1 MRISPADLQAVRRAG
16 MLTRY
21 SMLGPAAFV
30 IVELPASGTAGTG
43 LDEPCL
49 TDHHGIVTKGD
60 FTVHHADG
68 TSMTFEAGDA
78 FYVPVGPPTHTFS
91 SAPGSVIAGF
101 ADTSQPVDTS
111 EEALRAQGYRPVA
124 SPGVPQLPP
133 PTVTLAGSVEPFQRT
148 GAIDVEGSR
157 MGAWLFMRS
166 RFGPRSGYTGG
177 ICDLPHWGVVLDGE
191 IAIAYDRETELA
203 SRGDVFYAP
212 PGHRFSSPDGAT
224 VIDYTPIADVGATRI
239 AAWRRATIAKV
250 PDLVIEPVEPAQAV
264 SRSIRPSLRPS
275 RTLTRARLRLALT

>member
-30 IVELPASGTAGTG
+30 IVELSASGTAGTG

-49 TDHHGIVTKGD
+49 TDHHGIVTKGS

-68 TSMTFEAGDA
+68 TTMTFETGDA

-91 SAPGSVIAGF
+91 SAPGSIVAGF
-101 ADTSQPVDTS
+101 ADTSTSIDTS

-133 PTVTLAGSVEPFQRT
+133 PTVTLAGSVEPFRRT

-157 MGAWLFMRS
+157 MGEWLFMRS
-166 RFGPRSGYTGG
+166 RFGPRSGYTCGV
-177 ICDLPHWGVVLDGE
+177 CDLPHWGVVLDGE
-191 IAIAYDRETELA
+191 IAIAYDQETELA

-224 VIDYTPIADVGATRI
+224 VIDYTPIADVGTTRI

-250 PDLVIEPVEPAQAV
+250 PDLVVEPAQTV
-264 SRSIRPSLRPS
+264 SRSIRPSRP
-275 RTLTRARLRLALT
+275 LTRARLRLALT